1 MYSNAKAKGKEKE
14 GPAGSNAST
23 PRTDVETPRHN
34 IRMYSNAKAKG
45 KEKEGPAGSNAS
57 TPRTDVETPRHNV
70 GMYSAAKA
78 KGKAKAKMR
87 NTQVK
92 DVSKQE
98 SGKDSPKND

>member
-1 MYSNAKAKGKEKE
+1 MYSTAKAKGKAKE
-14 GPAGSNAST
+14 GS
-23 PRTDVETPRHN
+23 V
-34 IRMYSNAKAKG
+34 
-45 KEKEGPAGSNAS
+45 GSNAS

-70 GMYSAAKA
+70 GMYSTAKA

-98 SGKDSPKND
+98 SGKDSPKNGAAEASPRMKNGTAEASPMVKKGAAEASSRVRNG